1 MPFTPT
7 CTGGRAAW
15 AAARRRAGAV
25 ASPDGLT
32 PAVAPRWAVPA
43 VAVAVAVVAVL
54 TPLVWHTRQ
63 PDQVDAWVM
72 SWQEVAYGHAGRLA
86 GVVTDVLMRVA
97 VAVVLASA
105 GLAWRAR
112 RLDAMALAITAVP
125 TALVVNR
132 LLKEIVHRQ
141 PPDGPLL
148 LFPSGHLAMTAAAV
162 LTAVLV
168 VRVTA
173 APPGARR
180 AVAWLAGGF
189 LAALGAARL
198 AEMIHYLT
206 DVLAGGATGLVVTLA
221 IALAITAGW
230 RTGWARVTRPGGI
243 DPGEG
248 DLTDQTRT

>member
-1 MPFTPT
+1 M
-7 CTGGRAAW
+7 
-15 AAARRRAGAV
+15 

-32 PAVAPRWAVPA
+32 PAVAPRWAVPS
-43 VAVAVAVVAVL
+43 VAVAVVVVAVL

-125 TALVVNR
+125 TTLVVNR
-132 LLKEIVHRQ
+132 LLKEVVHRQ

-148 LFPSGHLAMTAAAV
+148 LFPSGHLAMAAAAV

-173 APPGARR
+173 VPPGARR